1 MVYGIYA
8 QDFAKVFSRLLEEN
22 NISCYS
28 ISQFTS
34 LDQAYLSRLRGGQKD
49 NPSVATVI
57 KISLALA
64 KLGENIKLHDIK
76 ELFNAVG
83 RSIES

>member
-1 MVYGIYA
+1 MVHGIYA

-22 NISCYS
+22 DISCYT
-28 ISQFTS
+28 ISQFTG

-57 KISLALA
+57 KIALALA
-64 KLGENIKLHDIK
+64 KLGKNIKLHDI
-76 ELFNAVG
+76 EALFHAVG
-83 RSIES
+83 RSI

>member
-1 MVYGIYA
+1 MVHGIYA

-22 NISCYS
+22 DISCYA
-28 ISQFTS
+28 ISQFTG
-34 LDQAYLSRLRGGQKD
+34 LDQAYLSRLRGGRKD

-57 KISLALA
+57 KICLALA
-64 KLGENIKLHDIK
+64 KLGKNIKLPDIE
-76 ELFNAVG
+76 ELFHAVG

>member
-1 MVYGIYA
+1 MIHGIYA
-8 QDFAKVFSRLLEEN
+8 QDFAKILSKLLEEN

-28 ISQFTS
+28 ISQFS
-34 LDQAYLSRLRGGQKD
+34 GLDQAYLSRLRAGQKD
-49 NPSVATVI
+49 NPSSATVI

-64 KLGENIKLHDIK
+64 HLGKNIKLHDIK
-76 ELFNAVG
+76 ELFHAAG

>member
-1 MVYGIYA
+1 MVHGIYA

-22 NISCYS
+22 DISCYA
-28 ISQFTS
+28 ISQFTG

-64 KLGENIKLHDIK
+64 KLGKNIKLHDIK
-76 ELFNAVG
+76 ELFHAVG